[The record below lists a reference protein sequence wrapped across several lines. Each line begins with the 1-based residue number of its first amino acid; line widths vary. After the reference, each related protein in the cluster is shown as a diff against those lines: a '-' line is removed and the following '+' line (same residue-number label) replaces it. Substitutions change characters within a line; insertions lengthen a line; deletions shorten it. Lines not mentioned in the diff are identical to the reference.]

1 MLMIDIETL
10 SNRPG
15 PVIVQIG
22 WAYAPS
28 LSAGITGSGCINV
41 DPVTCRALGGGITL
55 STIEWWITKGG
66 AKAYKTTL
74 KNRQTIEQALT
85 VLDVVFKKHKPSTVW
100 GNSPSFDMA
109 ALRFYYS
116 KLKRDVPW
124 AFRAERDYRTLRELY
139 GRTSDMPKTT
149 TTHNGE
155 ADARWQLEH
164 LIGIME
170 FINA

>member
-22 WAYAPS
+22 WAYKTPK
-28 LSAGITGSGCINV
+28 GRKIVDSGCINV

-74 KNRQTIEQALT
+74 KKRRTIEQALT
-85 VLDVVFKKHKPSTVW
+85 EMDAVFKKCKPSTVW
-100 GNSPSFDMA
+100 GNSPSFDLD

-116 KLKRDVPW
+116 ALKRDVPW
-124 AFRAERDYRTLRELY
+124 VFRNERDYRTLRELY
-139 GRTSDMPKTT
+139 GHTSDMPKTT
-149 TTHNGE
+149 IAHNGE

-170 FINA
+170 FISS